1 MISDERENAEHNFSL
16 VDFYQDRFTTFLE
29 ATVRYPLHVVH
40 KDETETTYIS
50 SDEDNRG
57 DSDSDRGDDEEED
70 DEGHDVYK
78 ITPQT
83 QSKGQTMTNRIT

>member
-1 MISDERENAEHNFSL
+1 M
-16 VDFYQDRFTTFLE
+16 
-29 ATVRYPLHVVH
+29 RYSLHVVH
-40 KDETETTYIS
+40 KDETETTYIGN
-50 SDEDNRG
+50 DEDNRG

-83 QSKGQTMTNRIT
+83 QSKGQTMTNLIT